1 MLVMFMFV
9 RYLWRNE
16 LFCIYLCFVKK
27 NIYKIKGMDFFF
39 YICKICLCIKEKIF
53 FSYFFLVFC
62 LLDFIF

>member
-9 RYLWRNE
+9 RYLWINE

-39 YICKICLCIKEKIF
+39 IFVKYVYVLKKRFF